1 MEMIKT
7 ILLEANKKNDPW
19 YISIFKKIG
28 KEMGDLGRDFKD
40 FFLLIKK
47 NTYDILIEKFGETG
61 VNMVLILA
69 LVIIFMI
76 IVTKVIRGNGE

>member
-7 ILLEANKKNDPW
+7 ILLETNKKNDPW

-28 KEMGDLGRDFKD
+28 KEVSDLGRDLKD
-40 FFLLIKK
+40 FFILIKK

-61 VNMVLILA
+61 VNMVLILV

-76 IVTKVIRGNGE
+76 IVTKVIRGNNE